1 MKKHMTLSVFD
12 LSTYLGVNPD
22 TIKRWVRQGKLP
34 VLPKGTDLRFEKKA
48 LEKWADLHNIRLNL
62 SDKKSGEKQ
71 NQIGVTLS
79 QALQNGGIYS
89 DIQGNDVVTVLASCV
104 KKIPQVPDDFKPDL
118 LDRLVERE
126 NAFSTGVGN
135 GMAIPHPRQ
144 QLSYLPHPM
153 ITVNFLASPV
163 DYNALDGQPVFL
175 LFCILCPSLQY
186 HLHLLS
192 ALSFC
197 LRDKDFIRFLKSRPQ
212 MDQLVEK
219 TVMLQETNPL

>member
-12 LSTYLGVNPD
+12 LSTYLGVNSD

-34 VLPKGTDLRFEKKA
+34 VFPKGADLRFQKKD
-48 LEKWADLHNIRLNL
+48 LEKWAALHNIRLNL
-62 SDKKSGEKQ
+62 TDKKSAEKQ
-71 NQIGVTLS
+71 NQVDVPLS
-79 QALQNGGIYS
+79 QALQNGGIYC
-89 DIQGNDVVTVLASCV
+89 DIPGNDVATVLESCV
-104 KKIPQVPDDFKPDL
+104 KKIPQIPDDFKPDL
-118 LDRLVERE
+118 LNRLVERE

-135 GMAIPHPRQ
+135 GIAIPHPRQ

-153 ITVNFLASPV
+153 ITVNFLADPV
-163 DYNALDGQPVFL
+163 DYNALDGRPVSI

-197 LRDKDFIRFLKSRPQ
+197 LKDADFVAFIKSQPQ

-219 TVMLQETNPL
+219 TMILQEANPL

>member
-1 MKKHMTLSVFD
+1 MKKQMTLSVFD

-34 VLPKGTDLRFEKKA
+34 VLPKGADLRFQKKD
-48 LEKWADLHNIRLNL
+48 LEKWAALHNIRLNL
-62 SDKKSGEKQ
+62 TDKKSAEKQ
-71 NQIGVTLS
+71 TPVDIPLS
-79 QALQNGGIYS
+79 QALQNGGIYC
-89 DIQGNDVVTVLASCV
+89 DIPGNDVAAVLASCV

-153 ITVNFLASPV
+153 ITVNFLSHPV
-163 DYNALDGQPVFL
+163 DYNALDGRPVSI

-197 LRDKDFIRFLKSRPQ
+197 LKDADFVAFIKSRPQ

-219 TVMLQETNPL
+219 TMILQKSNPL

>member
-1 MKKHMTLSVFD
+1 MKNHMTLSVFD
-12 LSTYLGVNPD
+12 LSTCLGVNPD

-34 VLPKGTDLRFEKKA
+34 VLPKGADLRFQKKD
-48 LEKWADLHNIRLNL
+48 LEKWAALHNIRLNL

-89 DIQGNDVVTVLASCV
+89 DIPGNDVVTVLASCV
-104 KKIPQVPDDFKPDL
+104 KKISQVPDDFKPDL